1 MLNSFNSLIDTY
13 LERIQRWIE
22 TAISRA
28 LRLDH
33 FTARMRGFAVLGT
46 FFFLWFAYTLWR
58 HPLNEIGQAL
68 IGLVVPAELPED
80 ANPLLFFFS
89 ALGNTFFSLDV
100 LIMVAAL
107 ALPFFLALEFAAIY
121 QTDIYELP
129 KPNISRRFLTQ
140 AAFAIPVYDTLH
152 VSDEK
157 LSPDQRRSA
166 FIQIGGPGIVK
177 PNPEFA
183 IIFEQLNGRPHFI
196 RAGMDKSERT
206 LQGFER
212 LRRIIDTRDH
222 TFHYSKILG
231 RTKDGIRIEIQD
243 IKLLFSIWRRT
254 NNNPLSNPYPAYRR
268 DLYWLTYQQFGEHWT
283 RAMTELVEEHLLR
296 FIQSN
301 TFGTLISAV
310 GEPEI
315 LRQIELES
323 TIQRISWQEPL
334 RRPLIFIY
342 TRDMPPVPTP
352 PPFIPRT
359 QLSNFFKDFAMEFP
373 QAARQRGVRLEW
385 INVGTWHTH
394 EEIILDQHIEAWR
407 LSVENLTRAN
417 SRVLEEIR
425 NRIRVQTY
433 QRIIQQNFLL
443 TVAQLISRGYT
454 NEQVWYELARHLEE
468 QLSYIRSQLL
478 AKNQPVPPWL
488 VQGRDCIHAAL
499 LAYLKETGATVL

>member
-1 MLNSFNSLIDTY
+1 MNNLLNSSLDAT
-13 LERIQRWIE
+13 LERIQLWIE
-22 TAISRA
+22 AAISRA

-33 FTARMRGFAVLGT
+33 FTARLRSIAVIGSFLL
-46 FFFLWFAYTLWR
+46 LWFAYTLWR
-58 HPLNEIGQAL
+58 HPINEFSQAL
-68 IGLVVPAELPED
+68 VGLLIPAVLPKGAE
-80 ANPLLFFFS
+80 PLRFFIT
-89 ALGNTFFSLDV
+89 ALGDTFFSLDV

-129 KPNISRRFLTQ
+129 KTNISRRFLSQ
-140 AAFAIPVYDTLH
+140 AAFALPPYQTLH

-157 LSPDQRRSA
+157 LTPEQRRSA

-183 IIFEQLNGRPHFI
+183 VIFERLDGRPHFI

-222 TFHYSKILG
+222 TFHYEKIAG

-243 IKLLFSIWRRT
+243 INLLFSIWRRT
-254 NNNPLSNPYPAYRR
+254 VNNPLSNPYPAYRR
-268 DLYWLTYQQFGEHWT
+268 DLYWLTYQQYGEHWT

-301 TFGTLISAV
+301 TFGTLISSV

-315 LRQIELES
+315 RRQIELES

-334 RRPLIFIY
+334 RRPLTFIY
-342 TRDMPPVPTP
+342 SREIPPAPTP

-359 QLSNFFKDFAMEFP
+359 QLSNFFKGFANEFP
-373 QAARQRGVRLEW
+373 QAARQRGLRLEW
-385 INVGTWHTH
+385 INVGTWHTP
-394 EEIILDQHIEAWR
+394 EEIILEQHIEAWR
-407 LSVENLTRAN
+407 LTAENLTRSN
-417 SRVLEEIR
+417 PRVLDEIR
-425 NRIRVQTY
+425 NQARLQTY

-443 TVAQLISRGYT
+443 VIAQLSSRGRT
-454 NEQVWYELARHLEE
+454 PEQIWYEMVRYLED
-468 QLSYIRSQLL
+468 QLSYLRSQYL
-478 AKNQPVPPWL
+478 ANNKPVPPRL
-488 VQGRDCIHAAL
+488 IIARDCIHAAL
-499 LAYLKETGATVL
+499 LAYMQENGATVL